1 MMKDEGQTP
10 SVSVFRPQSLVNR
23 LNMADKLEWIS
34 NELDGLKQQGL
45 FISIRTIG
53 SACGPWMMVDGK
65 RVLNFCT
72 NNYLGL
78 ANDPRLRDAAKKAID
93 DWGVGPAA
101 VRSIAGTL
109 ELHREFERRI
119 AAFKGVEDALYVQ
132 SGFCAN
138 QAAIP
143 PMVGKDDVIF
153 TDRLNH
159 ASIIDGCR
167 LSSAKIIIYEHC
179 DVADAERVIKENIG
193 NYRRAMLITDGVFS
207 MDGDVAPLDKLY
219 EVCERYGV
227 MTMVDDA
234 HGEGV
239 LGRGGRGIVD
249 HFNLHGKFDLEIGTL
264 SKAFGV
270 VGGVIAGKKIV
281 IDWIRQRAR
290 PFLFSSAVTA
300 ADTAACLAAVDVLE
314 KSTELVDKLWENTR
328 YFKGEMKRLGFDT
341 GVSTTPIT
349 PIMLGEAPLAQQFSR
364 RLFEEGVF
372 AMAIGYPT
380 VPKGKA
386 RIRVMISA
394 AHSRDDL
401 DRGLEVFA
409 RVGREMG
416 VIQ

>member
-1 MMKDEGQTP
+1 M
-10 SVSVFRPQSLVNR
+10 SN
-23 LNMADKLEWIS
+23 KLQWIS
-34 NELDGLKQQGL
+34 DELDALQAQGL
-45 FISIRTIG
+45 AITIRTIG
-53 SACGPWMMVDGK
+53 SPCGAWMIVDGK

-78 ANDPRLRDAAKKAID
+78 ANDARLREAAKRAID

-119 AAFKGVEDALYVQ
+119 AAFKGVEDALFVQ

-143 PMVGKDDVIF
+143 AMVGKDDVLF

-167 LSSAKIIIYEHC
+167 LSSAKILIYEHC

-193 NYRRAMLITDGVFS
+193 NYRRALLVTDGVFS
-207 MDGDVAPLDKLY
+207 MDGDIAPIDKLY
-219 EVCERYGV
+219 EVCEKYGV

-249 HFNLHGKFDLEIGTL
+249 HFGLHGKFDVEIGTL

-270 VGGVIAGKKIV
+270 MGGVIAGKKIV
-281 IDWIRQRAR
+281 MDWIRQRAR
-290 PFLFSSAVTA
+290 PFLFSSAITP
-300 ADTAACLAAVDVLE
+300 ADTAACLAAVQVLE
-314 KSTELVDKLWENTR
+314 QSTELVDRLWENTR

-372 AMAIGYPT
+372 AMALGFPT